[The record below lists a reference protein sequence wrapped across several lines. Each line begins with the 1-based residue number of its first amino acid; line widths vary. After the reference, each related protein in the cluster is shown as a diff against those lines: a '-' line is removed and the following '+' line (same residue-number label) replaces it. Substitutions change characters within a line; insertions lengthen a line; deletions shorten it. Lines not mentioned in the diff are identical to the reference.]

1 MGPYSLLDEATAAQQ
16 AVVQSTTLQ
25 QQNDALNLAY
35 STAQVLFD
43 WITSNHPFLD
53 LRVGTESGSLPW
65 YEADPAMPF
74 LLSGGGAALWTTPG
88 WKCTLLP
95 GGTL

>member
-1 MGPYSLLDEATAAQQ
+1 MGPYTLLDVASAAQQ

-35 STAQVLFD
+35 STAQALFN

-53 LRVGTESGSLPW
+53 LRVGTGSGFMPW
-65 YEADPAMPF
+65 YTADPAMPF
-74 LLSGGGAALWTTPG
+74 LLSGGGAANWTTPG
-88 WKCTLLP
+88 WKVEQLP
-95 GGTL
+95 GGTS